1 MSATSRHTPHGARR
15 YGTVPAA
22 CGRSGRRLALSLPC
36 VWVVFLTTIPQTQAA
51 VRPALSPLVQQATQ
65 GQVAVQLK
73 LMDDY
78 HWGRNGLPK
87 SPAKSVYWARKAA
100 AQGNPRAETNLGFYH
115 ESGYGGLRKNPAKA
129 LYWCRKAAAQG
140 YPRAESNL
148 GFYHESGYGGLRK
161 NPAKALYWYRKAAAQ
176 GYKPAVAALR
186 EMLRSQQMA
195 VAHPAPKPRPA
206 AVASP
211 PDRQRVVQS
220 LRSFWNLYFSASN
233 AHVVDF
239 GAPALVRPVG
249 FGGAG
254 S

>member
-129 LYWCRKAAAQG
+129 LYW
-140 YPRAESNL
+140 
-148 GFYHESGYGGLRK
+148 
-161 NPAKALYWYRKAAAQ
+161 YRKAAAQ